1 MNGSVEAIS
10 PNEGRIPPR
19 ISSADGLRWSLA
31 AIATLAGVFGAVIL
45 FAFEPGRSG
54 FPYPTCLF
62 HESTGL
68 LCPGCGSLRALHQLL
83 HGHFVAAFRCNA
95 LLVLSIPL
103 LAWWA
108 LRRGVA
114 AIGIRPYALRLR
126 PRWLWSAG
134 TLLILFGILRNLPY
148 PPFSWF
154 APWQ

>member
-1 MNGSVEAIS
+1 MNGTVEAIS
-10 PNEGRIPPR
+10 ASEGRIPPR
-19 ISSADGLRWSLA
+19 IPSPGALRWILA
-31 AIATLAGVFGAVIL
+31 AFGALAGAGGAVIL
-45 FAFEPGRSG
+45 FMFEPGRSG
-54 FPYPTCLF
+54 FIYPTCLF

-108 LRRGVA
+108 LRRGIA
-114 AIGIRPYALRLR
+114 AIANRPYAFHVR
-126 PRWLWSAG
+126 PLWLWSAG
-134 TLLILFGILRNLPY
+134 AVLILFGILRNLPY

-154 APWQ
+154 AP